1 MWWDEGLGRWRGYD
15 VPDFPVDKRPDYRP
29 APDARG
35 MDAISGTDPFI
46 MMGDGRGWLYSPSG
60 LLDGPLPTFY
70 EPIESPMP
78 NLLYP
83 KIDGNPA
90 AIRWHRPENPYH
102 AAGDPRYPL
111 VATTFRLT
119 EHHTA
124 GGMSRTVPWLVEL
137 QPEMFAEIDPQLAAD
152 RGIQDG
158 GWMTIV
164 TERAEIEA
172 RAKVTDRIRPLRVD
186 GRVIHQIALP
196 WHWGYSGLSRGDTAN
211 ELVALSGDPNV
222 SIQDDKAFTCD
233 VRAGRRRGASTARLA
248 GAALGGITFG
258 RTRMTRWPRT
268 RRRGP
273 VSTSAPE
280 TEIAI
285 HRAGGSGWAS
295 SPTPLSASAARPV
308 RSPASSGTTC
318 LRTARRPVRG
328 SPTIT
333 PATCLPPPG
342 ATSGSLSCSSPRRS

>member
-1 MWWDEGLGRWRGYD
+1 
-15 VPDFPVDKRPDYRP
+15 
-29 APDARG
+29 
-35 MDAISGTDPFI
+35 MDAIGGTDPFI

-70 EPIESPMP
+70 EPLESPMP

-83 KIDGNPA
+83 KLDGNPA

-102 AAGDPRYPL
+102 ATGDPRYPL

-152 RGIQDG
+152 RGIEDG

-186 GRVIHQIALP
+186 GRVIHQVALP

-211 ELVALSGDPNV
+211 ELGRPVRRSERLDPGRQGV
-222 SIQDDKAFTCD
+222 HLRRAGRPQA
-233 VRAGRRRGASTARLA
+233 RREHGAAGRRRARRASHPAER
-248 GAALGGITFG
+248 GRPGG
-258 RTRMTRWPRT
+258 RESRT
-268 RRRGP
+268 RR
-273 VSTSAPE
+273 
-280 TEIAI
+280 
-285 HRAGGSGWAS
+285 
-295 SPTPLSASAARPV
+295 AR
-308 RSPASSGTTC
+308 
-318 LRTARRPVRG
+318 
-328 SPTIT
+328 
-333 PATCLPPPG
+333 
-342 ATSGSLSCSSPRRS
+342 